1 MRPTD
6 TVEVGRS
13 RRRRQNVADDQP
25 FDEWLDSLS
34 DEQRQRLY
42 WALTL
47 ERGLQQMDQVDLG
60 RELAWPK

>member
-13 RRRRQNVADDQP
+13 RRRRQNVANDQP

>member
-13 RRRRQNVADDQP
+13 CRRRQNVANDQP